1 MEPRRPSQKP
11 ARRGVAWA
19 GILLALV
26 AAVLVLVPLAA
37 VVGGGGSRGADG
49 DDWYRA
55 AVPSPVLFA
64 SSVAHAL
71 AIGILATLLSLPAA
85 WAARSR
91 AGIGRLAFMLVP
103 LTCPTYL
110 AYAGLN
116 LLRSPGTVLGDW
128 LERSAA
134 HQEWIPLLAGRLLAV
149 AGLAFW
155 AWPISALVLL
165 PAFAR
170 VDSVL
175 MDTMRVDGL
184 SRWRRGWAVLGM
196 SRSGVALAV
205 ATVTLLMLGSAV
217 PLHLAQ
223 APTYA
228 VEVWATLAQQ
238 PGSALAWVRAW
249 PLVLAAVV
257 GAVGISRRLARAIG
271 EGWVYDEGEP
281 RGAIPRL
288 GTPNLPRAVRS
299 AAGAFRSRART
310 FRVQPGSPWAGPR
323 RATPSGPSSGGEST
337 PAPPRSRRP
346 SNLVA
351 RLAALVW
358 GASVLVPLA
367 LFATHLRS
375 WGSIPMFLSQER
387 WAIVE
392 SLRTGGMVA
401 LGLGG
406 IAVLSWSAI
415 SGRRG
420 TLPPRGVPTAIALFA
435 VGALLPG
442 VLVGSAMLRA
452 GQAASN
458 VFDGAGG
465 DALRDTLDAALPAFA
480 HVVRFGLLAALV
492 GAWLAGTQSPAQR
505 DLARLEGAGAIR
517 RLVEFALRPHWGVFL
532 GVAVAGLLLSLQE
545 IESTTIVLPPGPGCL
560 AHTILG
566 YLHFAREEQMC
577 AAGIVLLGGGAL
589 LATLTARW
597 AARQLGE

>member
-1 MEPRRPSQKP
+1 M
-11 ARRGVAWA
+11 
-19 GILLALV
+19 
-26 AAVLVLVPLAA
+26 
-37 VVGGGGSRGADG
+37 
-49 DDWYRA
+49 
-55 AVPSPVLFA
+55 PSPVLFA
-64 SSVAHAL
+64 SSVAYAL
-71 AIGILATLLSLPAA
+71 AIGVLATLLALPAA

-91 AGIGRLAFMLVP
+91 AGLGRVAFMLVP

-116 LLRSPGTVLGDW
+116 LLRSPGTWLGDW

-134 HQEWIPLLAGRLLAV
+134 HQEWIPLLAGRVLAV
-149 AGLAFW
+149 AGLALW
-155 AWPISALVLL
+155 AWPIAALMLL
-165 PAFAR
+165 PALAR
-170 VDSVL
+170 VDSTL
-175 MDTMRVDGL
+175 LDTMRVDGL
-184 SRWRRGWAVLGM
+184 SRWRRGWAVLEM

-205 ATVTLLMLGSAV
+205 TMVALLMLGSAV

-249 PLVLAAVV
+249 PLVLAAVA
-257 GAVGISRRLARAIG
+257 GAVVISRRPGRAI
-271 EGWVYDEGEP
+271 EQGWVYEEGESG
-281 RGAIPRL
+281 GAVTRL
-288 GTPNLPRAVRS
+288 GTPNLPREVRS
-299 AAGAFRSRART
+299 AAGAFRSKART
-310 FRVQPGSPWAGPR
+310 FQMRMGAGWPEAGV
-323 RATPSGPSSGGEST
+323 RAAST
-337 PAPPRSRRP
+337 PRSSNPDEKRPVPTRPRRP
-346 SNLVA
+346 SSLIA

-358 GASVLVPLA
+358 GVSVLLPLV

-392 SLRTGGMVA
+392 SLRTGVMVA
-401 LGLGG
+401 TVLGG
-406 IAVLSWSAI
+406 IALLAWSAT

-420 TLPPRGVPTAIALFA
+420 TRPPRGVPAAVALLA
-435 VGALLPG
+435 AGALLPG

-452 GQAASN
+452 GQAGMDLLDRA
-458 VFDGAGG
+458 GAGG
-465 DALRDTLDAALPAFA
+465 DTARDALDAVLPALA

-517 RLVEFALRPHWGVFL
+517 RLVEFALRPHWGVFA

-577 AAGIVLLGGGAL
+577 AAGVVLLGGGTL

-597 AARQLGE
+597 ASRQLAE